1 MFPEVCLP
9 HCALFLI
16 CSTKPSNDRPKC
28 PFFSPSQNQP
38 RASLSGSCPGTI
50 LRAMGWYVF
59 IQSQDVLL
67 FLLFDL
73 GLSGL
78 SSCSS
83 SHLRR
88 NLTSFFLVPPLD
100 SLLCFFIPLSGT
112 CTRGNC
118 CKLNSTILSICCKM
132 ITVKCHWVAFVANTL
147 VKIKADL
154 SYCTVK

>member
-16 CSTKPSNDRPKC
+16 CSTKPSNDRLKC

-67 FLLFDL
+67 FLSFDL

-83 SHLRR
+83 SLLRR
-88 NLTSFFLVPPLD
+88 NLTSFLLLFSCPTTWFSALPLHPSVWNLCKRKLLYVQLNNTALPLV
-100 SLLCFFIPLSGT
+100 SLFAAKWSQLSVT
-112 CTRGNC
+112 EW
-118 CKLNSTILSICCKM
+118 LL
-132 ITVKCHWVAFVANTL
+132 
-147 VKIKADL
+147 
-154 SYCTVK
+154 